1 MAFDINTA
9 LLLPSTVWGYFE
21 WFTGMVRINMDH
33 ETFEKGRLNETEMQ
47 ELDETYNHEFFHGC
61 QICTTG
67 YLHYYVSQFL
77 KEIAPVWR
85 KITEASVLAKR
96 TMPLMLDEVFK
107 EKQQLTD
114 KMKELLSN
122 LDTIGESHF
131 VTARTIIESQAY
143 FVQKQMSDRT
153 LTHQKFIELLKK
165 APSEEYS
172 EAFFM
177 ATNYLGNDAFQYFNA
192 ISYASLLFF
201 EPQNVF
207 EKLCFRLSR
216 RNFVDDDFTQEL
228 RTAID
233 VLKKDYLYLGDSED
247 VTHKYILNKEINP
260 FYKTSIQLL
269 RGVCKERRIDFFS
282 LMSDP
287 ASWLG
292 EVITQFDLPIIFNNG
307 MVYEHSV
314 EKKWQVFDRSYSK
327 TMHLILGTICLI
339 INNQRQDF
347 APRYLHLRK

>member
-1 MAFDINTA
+1 MAFDIDTA
-9 LLLPSTVWGYFE
+9 LLLPPTVWGYFE

-33 ETFEKGRLNETEMQ
+33 ETFEKGGLDDMGKHG
-47 ELDETYNHEFFHGC
+47 LDETYNHEFFHCC

-67 YLHYYVSQFL
+67 YLHYYIAQFL

-96 TMPLMLDEVFK
+96 TMVLMLDEVFK
-107 EKQQLTD
+107 EKQELTD
-114 KMKELLSN
+114 KMKELVSN
-122 LDTIGESHF
+122 FDKIGESHF
-131 VTARTIIESQAY
+131 ITARTIIESQAY

-153 LTHQKFIELLKK
+153 LTHQKFIDLLKI

-172 EAFFM
+172 EAYFM

-192 ISYASLLFF
+192 ISYSSLLFF

-207 EKLCFRLSR
+207 EKICSDLSGS
-216 RNFVDDDFTQEL
+216 NFIEENFTQEL
-228 RTAID
+228 KAAID
-233 VLKKDYLYLGDSED
+233 ILKEDHLYLGDSED
-247 VTHKYILNKEINP
+247 VTNQYILNKETNP

-269 RGVCKERRIDFFS
+269 REVGKEREMDFFS

-287 ASWLG
+287 ASWLR

-307 MVYEHSV
+307 NVYEHSV
-314 EKKWQVFDRSYSK
+314 EKKWQVFDRTYSK

-347 APRYLHLRK
+347 APRYMHLRK